1 VLRSTRS
8 DFSRQYTEL
17 SDRADTVLDV
27 TQIARWAGCLGGET
41 TVVPI
46 ADARHDVF
54 LSIPES
60 RERAY
65 ATVDGWLKQHRLPR
79 VVTLV

>member
-1 VLRSTRS
+1 VW
-8 DFSRQYTEL
+8 
-17 SDRADTVLDV
+17 
-27 TQIARWAGCLGGET
+27 QIARLLYLRLPAARRTGRSAPGHATAGAAGSCLGGET

-46 ADARHDVF
+46 EDARHDVF
-54 LSIPES
+54 LSLAEP

-65 ATVDGWLKQHRLPR
+65 ATVDAWLKQHRLPR